1 MNAPPA
7 VNDARIS
14 GGRLTAFV
22 ALAMP
27 TSALMVPLGVY
38 LPAFYAQELG
48 IGMAVLGTLFML
60 SRFWDTFVDPLVGI
74 LSDRTRSRFGR
85 RGSWIIVGSPLM
97 LLATYMLFLPT
108 PPVTPLYT
116 GVWLLLMY
124 LGWSM
129 VTIPHLAWSGELSRG
144 YHERSRV
151 QAYFQTAKSVGALL
165 VLALPAAMEWRG
177 SVTQGEKVAAMG
189 WFILITSVIATAMLF
204 FSTREAPPGP
214 PPPRV
219 GFLRAGAAIFRNG
232 PLLRVLLSDF
242 FITLGQYIHG
252 ALFVFF
258 VSAYMGLGHY
268 AAGLFLVQFLFGVF
282 ASPLWLRISYRLG
295 GKHRTVIAGELAQ
308 VAINLALLALAPGQF
323 GALLALI
330 VAQGLAQGSGNLML
344 RAMVSDIADDTRS
357 GGAGHGV
364 LFSVFSLSEKAA
376 TAVAVGVT
384 FPLLALAGFHPGQ
397 HNAAP
402 ALTSLQ
408 IIYAVGPALA
418 HAAAALCVWRFSDRF
433 GQPRA
438 AAHG

>member
-1 MNAPPA
+1 MNAPLA

-14 GGRLTAFV
+14 GGRLTSFV
-22 ALAMP
+22 ALGMP
-27 TSALMVPLGVY
+27 TAALMVPLGVY
-38 LPAFYAQELG
+38 LPAFYAQDLG
-48 IGMAVLGTLFML
+48 ISMAMLGTLFML
-60 SRFWDTFVDPLVGI
+60 SRLWDTFVDPMVGI
-74 LSDRTRSRFGR
+74 LSDRTRGRFGR
-85 RGSWIIVGSPLM
+85 RGPWIIIGSPLM
-97 LLATYMLFLPT
+97 LISTYMLFMPT
-108 PPVTPLYT
+108 PPITPLYV
-116 GVWLLLMY
+116 GVWMLLMY

-129 VTIPHLAWSGELSRG
+129 VTIPHLAWSGEISSD

-151 QAYFQTAKSVGALL
+151 QAYFQTAKSLGALL
-165 VLALPAAMEWRG
+165 VLALPALMEWRG

-189 WFILITSVIATAMLF
+189 WFIVTTSVLATILLF
-204 FSTREAPPGP
+204 LSTREAPPGP

-219 GFLRAGAAIFRNG
+219 GFARASAQIFRNG
-232 PLLRVLLSDF
+232 PLLKVLLSDF

-258 VSAYMGLGHY
+258 VSAYMGFGQY
-268 AAGLFLVQFLFGVF
+268 AAGLFLVQFVFGVF

-295 GKHRTVIAGELAQ
+295 GKHRTVIAGELVQ

-323 GALLALI
+323 GVLLALI
-330 VAQGLAQGSGNLML
+330 IAQGLAQGSGNLML
-344 RAMVSDIADDTRS
+344 RAMVSDIADDTKS

-384 FPLLALAGFHPGQ
+384 FPLLAWAGFHPGQ
-397 HNAAP
+397 DNSAQ

-418 HAAAALCVWRFSDRF
+418 HAIAALCVWRFSNRASEA
-433 GQPRA
+433 RA